1 MFAGKP
7 IIGIVGGVG
16 SGKSHVAGL
25 FGELGCLVINSD
37 EQVSQVYR
45 LREVQDTLREWW
57 GPSILLPDRQV
68 NRSAIARIVF
78 ADPVQLRRLESLLHP
93 RVAELRDQAMAARAQ
108 DPATLAYIWD
118 APLLIEAGL
127 APRCDAI
134 VFVDAPPEQRLRRV
148 QSTRGWTEAQ
158 WLAREKSQLPLDNK
172 RKIAKYMV
180 CNAADADNEV
190 RRQVREVLS
199 CILAEV
205 RRYCTG

>member
-7 IIGIVGGVG
+7 IIGIIGGVG

-37 EQVSQVYR
+37 EQVSQVYK

-57 GPSILLPDRQV
+57 GPSILLPDRRV